1 MIQTP
6 QPISSKHI
14 THTFRQ
20 DNHIVNAFPE
30 LSQIVSP

>member
-6 QPISSKHI
+6 QAISSKH

-20 DNHIVNAFPE
+20 DNQPIVNAFPE